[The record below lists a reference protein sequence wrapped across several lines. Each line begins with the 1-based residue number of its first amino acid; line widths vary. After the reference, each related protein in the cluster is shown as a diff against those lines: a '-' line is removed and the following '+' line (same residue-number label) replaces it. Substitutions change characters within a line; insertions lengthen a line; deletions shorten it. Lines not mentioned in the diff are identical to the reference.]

1 MKPLRLQGPV
11 QAKSTLPSIPR
22 RQLCFRIAPLAAM
35 LEGQT
40 AIVGQVHGAKEAL
53 TIPFRFA
60 SGRGSILIQAR
71 VTGKAALL
79 MLDTGSSHTILMPSI
94 AGVNRADLALPRT
107 DAGII
112 GDAVAR
118 EVTLE
123 IGECV
128 FHRHRV
134 SVMDLSNALSAY
146 REKIDGL
153 LGIEFLLRFSQATF
167 DLKTRSIT
175 FIP

>member
-1 MKPLRLQGPV
+1 MTSPM
-11 QAKSTLPSIPR
+11 TR
-22 RQLCFRIAPLAAM
+22 RRVWFKIAPVAAM
-35 LEGQT
+35 C
-40 AIVGQVHGAKEAL
+40 AAHSPSVGQVHERQEAL

-71 VTGKAALL
+71 VSGRAALL
-79 MLDTGSSHTILMPSI
+79 ILDTGSSHTILMPSI
-94 AGVNRADLALPRT
+94 AGVNRAGLAAPRI

-118 EVTLE
+118 EVTLQV
-123 IGECV
+123 GECV
-128 FHRHRV
+128 IQRHRV

-153 LGIEFLLRFSQATF
+153 LGIEFLLRFSQANF
-167 DLKTRSIT
+167 DWKARSIT
-175 FIP
+175 FIL